1 MSSRWG
7 LAWIVVFSVMT
18 MACGRP
24 DLVIS
29 SGAPKVDLAQTGVPG
44 GSLRLAAWTVKN
56 QGAVS
61 TAASGGWFTNGY
73 YLSTDAV
80 ITPEDRELK
89 GLTDTDA
96 TDLAPGQSFT
106 SPGDQE
112 IVIPEDIQP
121 GTYYFGILVDR
132 SNRVAE
138 QDESN
143 NFVSVRIGIVKELNE

>member
-1 MSSRWG
+1 MSRRWG
-7 LAWIVVFSVMT
+7 LVWVVVGTAMT
-18 MACGRP
+18 MACGKP

-44 GSLRLAAWTVKN
+44 GSLRLSAWTIKN
-56 QGAVS
+56 QGAIA
-61 TAASGGWFTNGY
+61 TAASGGWFANGY
-73 YLSTDAV
+73 YLSTDEV

-89 GLTDTDA
+89 GLTETDA
-96 TDLAPGQSFT
+96 TDLAPGQTLTFN
-106 SPGDQE
+106 GDQE

-138 QDESN
+138 QDKSN
-143 NFVSVRIGIVKELNE
+143 NFVSVRIGIVKELNN